1 MSNLQPEF
9 SSASLGSLP
18 LDDEMT
24 LMQMGSRGIR
34 FSMFSQ
40 YIAEGTPF
48 LLTEW
53 ATFLDTPPEKLAGQ
67 YQPDRSFDTMRS
79 DRILELTRLIHKGI
93 GVFGTVE
100 KFKSWLNFN
109 SPALGGRQPKA
120 MLTSTFGIRMAMDE
134 LGRIEHGVLA

>member
-67 YQPDRSFDTMRS
+67 YPPDRSFDTMRS

-93 GVFGTVE
+93 SVFGTVE

-109 SPALGGRQPKA
+109 SPALGGRQPKSI
-120 MLTSTFGIRMAMDE
+120 LTSTFGIRMAMDE

>member
-67 YQPDRSFDTMRS
+67 YPPDRSFDTMRS

-93 GVFGTVE
+93 SVFGTVE

-109 SPALGGRQPKA
+109 SPALGGRQPKS